1 MPLPAIFTDP
11 EAARVHLEAQVWP
24 RGPICPHCGNADP
37 DRIRKLTGKAHR
49 PGLYQCNEPACREQ
63 FTVTVGSV
71 FERSK
76 IPLHTWLY
84 ATHLMNSSKKG
95 MSAHQMHRMLGVT
108 YKTAWFMCHRIR
120 EAMRD
125 DKPAP
130 LGGSGKIVEADE
142 TYFGERETPLPRN
155 KYLPP
160 PTKGG
165 KVGPA
170 GKRAVVA
177 LVERGG
183 KSRMFHAERATKE
196 EVGRIVRTNVS
207 RESKLHTDESRLY
220 TELGTEFKGG
230 HGTVHHSSGEYVRYE
245 EDGTIHTNTV
255 EGVFSIFKR
264 GMHGV
269 YQHCSEKHLHRYL
282 AEFDFRYNHRI
293 KLGFSDKMRADIALS
308 QISGKRLTYRRPDK
322 APLSETE
329 SPPF

>member
-1 MPLPAIFTDP
+1 
-11 EAARVHLEAQVWP
+11 
-24 RGPICPHCGNADP
+24 
-37 DRIRKLTGKAHR
+37 
-49 PGLYQCNEPACREQ
+49 
-63 FTVTVGSV
+63 
-71 FERSK
+71 
-76 IPLHTWLY
+76 
-84 ATHLMNSSKKG
+84 
-95 MSAHQMHRMLGVT
+95 MLSVT
-108 YKTAWFMCHRIR
+108 YKTAWFMAHRIR

-125 DKPAP
+125 ANPSA
-130 LGGSGKIVEADE
+130 LGGSGKIIEADE
-142 TYFGERETPLPRN
+142 TYFGEREKPLTRN

-170 GKRAVVA
+170 GKRAVVG

-183 KSRMFHAERATKE
+183 KSRMFHADRATKE
-196 EVGRIVRTNVS
+196 EIGRIVRTNVS
-207 RESKLHTDESRLY
+207 RESTLHTDESRLY

-230 HGTVHHSSGEYVRYE
+230 HDTVHHSSGEYVRYE
-245 EDGTIHTNTV
+245 EESTIHTNTI

-293 KLGFSDKMRADIALS
+293 KLGFSDAMRADIALS
-308 QISGKRLTYRRPDK
+308 QIGGKRLTYRRPNE
-322 APLSETE
+322 APLSEAE